1 MDHLFPAFLKL
12 AGRKVLVVGG
22 GPVAAAKVAAL
33 RPTGARLVV
42 VAPEIA
48 DAIGG
53 AGVELRRRPFRA
65 RDLDGAWFVV
75 SAAPKDVN
83 RRVARAAEKR
93 RIFVNAVD
101 DPSQATVYL
110 GGVLRRSNVTIAI
123 STAGRAPALAGLLR
137 EGLDALLPADLD
149 TWFERADALK
159 AEWRS
164 TGVPMEA
171 RRPALVDAIAA
182 IYDGRT
188 PATAAAAGE
197 ARR

>member
-12 AGRKVLVVGG
+12 TGRKVLVVGG
-22 GPVAAAKVAAL
+22 GPVAAAKIAAI

-42 VAPEIA
+42 VAPDVS
-48 DAIGG
+48 DAVRE
-53 AGVELRRRPFRA
+53 AGVEIRRRRFRTS
-65 RDLDGAWFVV
+65 DLAVAWFVV
-75 SAAPKDVN
+75 TAAPKDVN
-83 RRVARAAEKR
+83 RRVARAAEKL

-101 DPSQATVYL
+101 DPSQATAYL
-110 GGVLRRSNVTIAI
+110 GGVLRRSDVTVAI

-137 EGLDALLPADLD
+137 EGFDALLPADLD

-171 RRPALVDAIAA
+171 RRPALVDALLRL
-182 IYDGRT
+182 YDGRT
-188 PATAAAAGE
+188 PATAASGHE

>member
-1 MDHLFPAFLKL
+1 MNHLFPAFLKL

-22 GPVAAAKVAAL
+22 GPVAAAKIAAL

-42 VAPEIA
+42 VAPEMS
-48 DAIGG
+48 DAVRE
-53 AGVELRRRPFRA
+53 AGVELRRRRFRTS
-65 RDLDGAWFVV
+65 DLAGAWFVV
-75 SAAPKDVN
+75 TAAPKDVN

-101 DPSQATVYL
+101 DPSQATAYL
-110 GGVLRRSNVTIAI
+110 GGVLRRSDVTVAI

-137 EGLDALLPADLD
+137 EGFDALLPADLD

-164 TGVPMEA
+164 TGVPMDA
-171 RRPALVDAIAA
+171 RRPALVDALVAL
-182 IYDGRT
+182 YDGRT
-188 PATAAAAGE
+188 PATAGSGPE
-197 ARR
+197 VRR

>member
-1 MDHLFPAFLKL
+1 MNHLFPAFLKL

-42 VAPEIA
+42 VAPEIS
-48 DAIGG
+48 DAVRE
-53 AGVELRRRPFRA
+53 AGVELRRRRFRTS
-65 RDLDGAWFVV
+65 DLAGAWFVV
-75 SAAPKDVN
+75 TAAPKDVN

-101 DPSQATVYL
+101 DPSQATAYL
-110 GGVLRRSNVTIAI
+110 GGVLRRSDVTVAI

-137 EGLDALLPADLD
+137 EGFDALLPADLD
-149 TWFERADALK
+149 AWFERADALK

-164 TGVPMEA
+164 TGVPMDA
-171 RRPALVDAIAA
+171 RRPALVDALVALYA
-182 IYDGRT
+182 GRT
-188 PATAAAAGE
+188 PATAAPSGGV
-197 ARR
+197 RR